1 MLCTMSLHLS
11 LPFPGWQALPPFT
24 VKPAE
29 VQSRRV
35 IGQSHVY
42 SLPHGAEGP
51 REEVW
56 ETGWDWWHLSG
67 DPGRGGCWGVSALAP
82 SGGHAVAG
90 QPGGVPGCRKGT
102 LAGAG
107 QGCSTIQ
114 QVMGGGS
121 SLGFLWGLTAAR
133 HMGRERT
140 CSPPGIEPWS
150 CVEGGLGHCVTADRG
165 TTLGLASLCPG
176 FLT

>member
-1 MLCTMSLHLS
+1 MFILCLM
-11 LPFPGWQALPPFT
+11 
-24 VKPAE
+24 
-29 VQSRRV
+29 
-35 IGQSHVY
+35 GQKGQGKRFGRQGGTGGISEET
-42 SLPHGAEGP
+42 LGEGAA
-51 REEVW
+51 
-56 ETGWDWWHLSG
+56 
-67 DPGRGGCWGVSALAP
+67 ALAP

-133 HMGRERT
+133 HLSREMT
-140 CSPPGIEPWS
+140 CSPPGIEPWA
-150 CVEGGLGHCVTADRG
+150 CVEGGLGHRVTGDRG